1 MGDVTGNLVAG
12 SVRFRRPLST
22 MFLGY
27 VAMGSGFFLLALVGL
42 APARSAALLPAM
54 MLGGLLAGLGGPFF
68 FVPMITR
75 MQTIFHGHDIARVF
89 RLRLVVM
96 AAGMLVASL
105 LATWCFELA
114 RRRRHPARLRAPDPG
129 DRRRGLYSV
138 PAHREPRS
146 RRPRRARPG
155 AGRLSR
161 DSSCGKQCVL
171 IASDR
176 VHSVTVNLRKQER
189 AMAKAF
195 PTDNPFLRGYY
206 GPVNTEA
213 DAGHLQITG
222 EMPKELC
229 GTLYR
234 NGPNPQFAP
243 RGPYHWFG
251 GDGMIHAFHI
261 ENGNVSYKN
270 RWVRTP
276 KWEIENKEGEGL
288 SGTFGNP
295 RYTDPRVMA
304 LNSTIANTNIVWH
317 GGKLLALEEAH
328 APFALDPASLMPK
341 GYETFGDKLCGPFT
355 AHPKIDPKTG
365 EMVFFG
371 YSAKG
376 RFTKEVSI
384 QTVTADG
391 KVTRAE
397 ILEGPFPSMIHD
409 FAVTRNWIVV
419 PIFPLTSSMERAMA
433 RQAALRLGARQGH
446 AHRLHPAQRHRRRRQ
461 VGDGAGLL
469 RLPSDESFRDRRRQ
483 DRDRRDEI
491 RRRAALPAARRL
503 AVDQG
508 ARRRRGCS
516 AGPSTSRARPTPSR
530 RSSSTI
536 APASSRASTSAS
548 A

>member
-1 MGDVTGNLVAG
+1 
-12 SVRFRRPLST
+12 
-22 MFLGY
+22 
-27 VAMGSGFFLLALVGL
+27 
-42 APARSAALLPAM
+42 
-54 MLGGLLAGLGGPFF
+54 
-68 FVPMITR
+68 
-75 MQTIFHGHDIARVF
+75 
-89 RLRLVVM
+89 
-96 AAGMLVASL
+96 
-105 LATWCFELA
+105 
-114 RRRRHPARLRAPDPG
+114 
-129 DRRRGLYSV
+129 
-138 PAHREPRS
+138 
-146 RRPRRARPG
+146 
-155 AGRLSR
+155 
-161 DSSCGKQCVL
+161 
-171 IASDR
+171 
-176 VHSVTVNLRKQER
+176 
-189 AMAKAF
+189 MAKAF

-222 EMPKELC
+222 EMPKELL

-355 AHPKIDPKTG
+355 AHPKMDPKTG

-384 QTVTADG
+384 QTVAADG

-409 FAVTRNWIVV
+409 FAVTKNWIVV
-419 PIFPLTSSMERAMA
+419 PIFPLTSSMERAMGGQPPFA
-433 RQAALRLGARQGH
+433 WEPDKGTHIAFIPRNGSVADAKWVTAP
-446 AHRLHPAQRHRRRRQ
+446 ACYVFHPMNHFETE
-461 VGDGAGLL
+461 DGKVVIDVMKYDVAPLFP
-469 RLPSDESFRDRRRQ
+469 LPDGSPSTKQ
-483 DRDRRDEI
+483 M
-491 RRRAALPAARRL
+491 PAARLFRWTFDLTGKANTFHEAQLDDRTGEFPRFDERFCMSDYRHGWIVSGNIANAGVQRTEGITHYDLVEGRNATWNAGADDRFGEPVFVPRRADATEGDGWVLSVIYRADEARSDL
-503 AVDQG
+503 AVFEATDIAKG
-508 ARRRRGCS
+508 PVALAHLSSKVPAGFHGNWR
-516 AGPSTSRARPTPSR
+516 AGPL
-530 RSSSTI
+530 
-536 APASSRASTSAS
+536 
-548 A
+548 